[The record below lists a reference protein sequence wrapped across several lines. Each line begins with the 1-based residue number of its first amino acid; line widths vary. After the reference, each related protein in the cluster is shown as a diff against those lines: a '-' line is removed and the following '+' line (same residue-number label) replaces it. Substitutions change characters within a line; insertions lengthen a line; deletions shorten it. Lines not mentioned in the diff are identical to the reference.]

1 MTTTAEREH
10 ELTSGLTPLI
20 TDTNKRAALTK
31 SLLQRLR
38 EECDQL
44 KASTHT
50 LQTDLNELR
59 IRDNLINTL
68 TRKFVDVMK
77 GYQNA
82 QQVFKVE
89 LKKKMKR
96 QVLIVK
102 PEATPDEI
110 EEVLKTG
117 GGAGEFY
124 KTAILK
130 VRTAALCLSLFSHL
144 SLSLPA
150 CLSLFL
156 PPSVYLCLSLPFSSH
171 LSLSL
176 NSPTLVSPLLILLS
190 EWCL

>member
-130 VRTAALCLSLFSHL
+130 VRTVAFSLSVSLSLCLRL
-144 SLSLPA
+144 SLSPS
-150 CLSLFL
+150 LS
-156 PPSVYLCLSLPFSSH
+156 V
-171 LSLSL
+171 SLSL
-176 NSPTLVSPLLILLS
+176 SPTLVSPRLILLS